1 MKNRLF
7 LAFAFILGLS
17 INNIAMSGITNKVAV
32 IDVNKVAQSCSQV
45 QTLKKEHEQKIS
57 ALQTFANN
65 ANKAINAEADKN
77 KKKALQD
84 KYTKELNTKKKAI
97 QDDYTKKLKIIDNN
111 INYAIQKKAK
121 DGNYDL
127 VLSKQM
133 VVYGG
138 DDITEQVVSA
148 VK

>member
-1 MKNRLF
+1 MFSSSN
-7 LAFAFILGLS
+7 
-17 INNIAMSGITNKVAV
+17 T
-32 IDVNKVAQSCSQV
+32 
-45 QTLKKEHEQKIS
+45 EKIS